1 MCVKARQ
8 MKKRIVH
15 YAQHISTILAL
26 FIQFCLLQGESY
38 LKTL

>member
-1 MCVKARQ
+1 MYVKAGQ

-15 YAQHISTILAL
+15 YAQHISIILDL